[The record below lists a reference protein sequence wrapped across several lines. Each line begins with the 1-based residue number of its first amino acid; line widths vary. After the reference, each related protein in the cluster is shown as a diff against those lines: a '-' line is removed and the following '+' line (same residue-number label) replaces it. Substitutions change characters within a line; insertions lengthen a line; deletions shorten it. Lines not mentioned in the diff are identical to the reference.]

1 MTHAN
6 KQMDSKINNN
16 EIDITVHVR
25 INKDSLK
32 SMAIVCL
39 ILILIAFLFLGG
51 GGQQSHRLVKDI
63 WDAGHLVLFGLISFI
78 YFFRPENAKRSLIYK
93 IFFTTIASLFLGTVI
108 ELFQLLI
115 HRGFSVDDIV
125 NDVIGGYLGLLGLMI
140 FNNQQALM
148 YRTIA
153 GIIFVV
159 FLTVGLRGFEKHL
172 FDEFSMW
179 KQFPVLA
186 SFENQI
192 EMERWEL
199 LNVNVRRSQQFVKSG
214 KYSFEVEFLR
224 GRYPTVSLSHLRPD
238 WSAYNKLMFS
248 VYSPSRHDL
257 EFEVKVYD
265 QAYIERGGEYADR
278 FNEEITLTH
287 GWNTVE
293 ISVPDIIRAPKQ
305 RSMDIHEIK
314 LFSLFADK
322 LVQPVTLY
330 IDDIHLI

>member
-1 MTHAN
+1 
-6 KQMDSKINNN
+6 MDSKMNNN
-16 EIDITVHVR
+16 EIDIIVHFK
-25 INKDSLK
+25 INKNSLK

-39 ILILIAFLFLGG
+39 LLTLIAFLFFGG
-51 GGQQSHRLVKDI
+51 GGQESHRLIKDI
-63 WDAGHLVLFGLISFI
+63 WDAGHLVLFGLISFA
-78 YFFRPENAKRSLIYK
+78 YFGRPDNAKRSLIDK
-93 IFFTTIASLFLGTVI
+93 IFFTTIVSLFLGAAI
-108 ELFQLLI
+108 EVFQLLT
-115 HRGFSVDDIV
+115 HRDFSVDDII
-125 NDVIGGYLGLLGLMI
+125 NDVIGGYLGLLGLMVL
-140 FNNQQALM
+140 NNQQVLM

-153 GIIFVV
+153 GIVFVLLLV
-159 FLTVGLRGFEKHL
+159 LGLRGFEKHL
-172 FDEFSMW
+172 LDEFSMR

-192 EMERWEL
+192 EMERWEFS
-199 LNVNVRRSQQFVKSG
+199 NVNVRRSQQFVKSG
-214 KYSFEVEFLR
+214 EYSLEVEFLR
-224 GRYPTVSLSHLRPD
+224 GRYPTVSVLHLRPD
-238 WSAYNKLMFS
+238 WSAYNKLRFS
-248 VYSPSRHDL
+248 VYSPGHHDL

-265 QAYIERGGEYADR
+265 QSHIERGGEYTDR

-330 IDDIHLI
+330 IDDIRLLSS